1 MGAEGHIADMI
12 TRMKNNEANRQE
24 RKARQKKLNEVYRE
38 GKGPNPHIGLT
49 EEAIAPETI
58 EALKKDIRQKASSE
72 RKSRLVGTIAVTAV
86 ILLVIVLVTA
96 LMF

>member
-38 GKGPNPHIGLT
+38 GKGSNPHIELT
-49 EEAIAPETI
+49 EEAIAPETM
-58 EALKKDIRQKASSE
+58 EALKNDIRQKASSE
-72 RKSRLVGTIAVTAV
+72 RKSHLVGTIGVTAF
-86 ILLVIVLVTA
+86 ILLVIALAAVL
-96 LMF
+96 LI